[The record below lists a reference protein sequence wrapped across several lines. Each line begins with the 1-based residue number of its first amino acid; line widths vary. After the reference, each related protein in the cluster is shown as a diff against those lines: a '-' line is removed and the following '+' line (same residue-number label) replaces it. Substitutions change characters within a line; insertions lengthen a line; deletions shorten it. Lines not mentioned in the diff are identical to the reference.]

1 MRLNIITSIYNSSEL
16 KKKRKWY
23 DENCSCN
30 GGGIDKS
37 KHWQTE
43 GVSGIHWENAVKACV
58 KVMHGSKKFPPG
70 VGGGDDSCV
79 CRQGGEGGW
88 WWSRPNLGTFAMI
101 ILKEI

>member
-16 KKKRKWY
+16 KKKKRKWY

-43 GVSGIHWENAVKACV
+43 GVSGIH
-58 KVMHGSKKFPPG
+58 
-70 VGGGDDSCV
+70 
-79 CRQGGEGGW
+79 
-88 WWSRPNLGTFAMI
+88 
-101 ILKEI
+101 

>member
-1 MRLNIITSIYNSSEL
+1 MWLNIITSIYNSSEL
-16 KKKRKWY
+16 TKKRKWY

-79 CRQGGEGGW
+79 CRQGGGGG

>member
-1 MRLNIITSIYNSSEL
+1 MWLNIITSIYNSIEL

-58 KVMHGSKKFPPG
+58 KVMHGSKKSPPG

-79 CRQGGEGGW
+79 CRQGWGGGGGGGPGLISLPLLW
-88 WWSRPNLGTFAMI
+88 
-101 ILKEI
+101 KC

>member
-1 MRLNIITSIYNSSEL
+1 MWLNIITSIYNSSEL
-16 KKKRKWY
+16 TKKRKWY

-79 CRQGGEGGW
+79 CRQGGGGVVGGGGPGLISVPLLW
-88 WWSRPNLGTFAMI
+88 
-101 ILKEI
+101 